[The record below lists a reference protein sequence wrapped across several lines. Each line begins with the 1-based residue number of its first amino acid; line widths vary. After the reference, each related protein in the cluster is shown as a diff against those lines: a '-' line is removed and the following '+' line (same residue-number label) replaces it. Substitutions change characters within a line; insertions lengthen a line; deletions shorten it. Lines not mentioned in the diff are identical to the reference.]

1 MKNTT
6 HHNSR
11 YARSTTRTLA
21 TAIAVLLCTA
31 ASAVAQPALLVQQID
46 PFETVN
52 AGDNKNFGQVVQGE
66 QASKQF
72 ILFNNGDQNMTVQSV
87 TALGAFNFEWDAVAI
102 GGATLPR
109 VLPPGSQMN
118 ISVTFAPPAFRT
130 PPTSAV
136 ILSIDTNAPDAPFQ
150 FQVSGTILEEPLTS
164 AMQLEID
171 GLTVPNNGTFDL
183 GDLLVGETVDIEMFA
198 DSFGALNLTL
208 FGIQMEGDDAAD
220 FTVIDA
226 GNTQVPPGQSEDLL
240 IELTPSTV
248 GQLTAT
254 ARINNDSLQ
263 NPYRVTFTATVH
275 DDCNGNNVFDSDDI
289 ADGFSEDCNADG
301 VPDECE
307 ADSDN
312 DLIIDGCDVC
322 PGQDDLID
330 DDADGTPDCLQQQDD
345 DSGNNGNDD
354 DDDDNDDNDD
364 GNDNDDGD
372 DDQDDDDD
380 LTPPLPA
387 APCGM
392 GTNMVGMAMIAGF
405 ASCGMRRRQRTTRT
419 TR

>member
-1 MKNTT
+1 MTRNTT
-6 HHNSR
+6 HTSR
-11 YARSTTRTLA
+11 FARSTAKTFM
-21 TAIAVLLCTA
+21 TAIAALLCTA
-31 ASAVAQPALLVQQID
+31 AAAVAQPVLLVQQTD
-46 PFETVN
+46 PFETVTE
-52 AGDNKNFGQVVQGE
+52 GQIKNFGQVVQGDSE
-66 QASKQF
+66 SRQY

-87 TALGAFNFEWDAVAI
+87 TAQGAFAFDWDVAVI

-118 ISVTFAPPAFRT
+118 IAVAFAPPAFHN
-130 PPTSAV
+130 PPGSSV

-150 FQVSGTILEEPLTS
+150 FQVSGTVLENPLTS

-171 GLTVPNNGTFDL
+171 GQTVPNNSTFDL
-183 GDLLVGETVDIEMFA
+183 GDLLLGETVDIEMFA
-198 DSFGALNLTL
+198 DSIGALNLGL

-226 GNTQVPPGQSEDLL
+226 GNTQVPQGQSEDLL

-275 DDCNGNNVFDSDDI
+275 DDCNGNDVFDADDI
-289 ADGFSEDCNADG
+289 ADGFSEDCNVNG

-345 DSGNNGNDD
+345 NNNNNGNQGDDNNQNNNNDD
-354 DDDDNDDNDD
+354 DEDPI
-364 GNDNDDGD
+364 
-372 DDQDDDDD
+372 
-380 LTPPLPA
+380 TPVPMA
-387 APCGM
+387 TPCGM

-405 ASCGMRRRQRTTRT
+405 ASCGMRRRKRTTRKAC
-419 TR
+419 

>member
-1 MKNTT
+1 MTRNTT
-6 HHNSR
+6 HTSR
-11 YARSTTRTLA
+11 YARSTAKTLV
-21 TAIAVLLCTA
+21 TALAALLCTA
-31 ASAVAQPALLVQQID
+31 AAAVAQPAIFVQQVN
-46 PFETVN
+46 PFE
-52 AGDNKNFGQVVQGE
+52 AILDGDNVNFGQVVQGE
-66 QASKQF
+66 LESRQYIIF
-72 ILFNNGDQNMTVQSV
+72 NGDSTSMTIENL
-87 TALGAFNFEWDAVAI
+87 TLNGAFFQDWEVAPL
-102 GGATLPR
+102 GGVTLPH
-109 VLPPGSQMN
+109 VLPAGAQFN
-118 ISVTFAPPAFRT
+118 IVVTFAPPTFHN
-130 PPTSAV
+130 PPTSTML
-136 ILSIDTNAPDAPFQ
+136 LSIGADTDPLPFE
-150 FQVSGTILEEPLTS
+150 FQVSGTVLEQALTS
-164 AMQLEID
+164 AMQLEIN
-171 GLTVPNNGTFDL
+171 GQTVPNNSSFDL

-198 DSFGALNLTL
+198 DSIGALNLTL

-275 DDCNGNNVFDSDDI
+275 DDCNGNDVFDADDI

-330 DDADGTPDCLQQQDD
+330 DDANGTPDCLQQQDD
-345 DSGNNGNDD
+345 NGDNDNND
-354 DDDDNDDNDD
+354 DDDDNDNDD
-364 GNDNDDGD
+364 DNDDGD
-372 DDQDDDDD
+372 DDRDDDD
-380 LTPPLPA
+380 LTPPLPP

-405 ASCGMRRRQRTTRT
+405 ASCGMRRRKRTTRKAC
-419 TR
+419 